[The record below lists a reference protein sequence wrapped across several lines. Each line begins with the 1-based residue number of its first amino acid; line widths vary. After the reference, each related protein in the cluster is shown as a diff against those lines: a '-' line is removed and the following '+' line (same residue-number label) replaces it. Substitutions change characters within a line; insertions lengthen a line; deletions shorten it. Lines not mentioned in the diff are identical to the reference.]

1 MPSAASPATPWSAR
15 TNAGCG
21 NPVVLVAALTLS
33 IWLYLLLARGGFW
46 RMREERFFA
55 RPSNSPPRVA
65 VVIPARNEAGSVAAV
80 VTSVLRQDYPDPFQV
95 FLVDDHSTDDTARI
109 ALGAARDAGKSGLME
124 IVPAPPLPSGWT
136 GKLWALSEGIRR
148 AAAFQPDWYWFTD
161 ADVVHSP
168 GTLAKLVTKAESG
181 WDLVSLMVRLRC
193 ETFAEKA
200 TVPAFLFFFFKLY
213 PPAWISDPS
222 RIAAGAAGG
231 CLLVRREALEQA
243 GGVAAIRGE
252 VIDDCALA
260 REVKR
265 SGGKV
270 WLGLTSASHSI
281 RGYGTFAA
289 VAGMIS
295 RTAYTQLRYSSLL
308 LAGTVAGMFVTYL
321 LPPLL
326 ALTAKPP
333 AAVLGGL
340 AWLLMSVAYA
350 PSLRFYGRSVLW
362 APVLPLVSLFY
373 TGATLA
379 SAVRYWNGRGVT
391 WKDRF
396 QSTP

>member
-1 MPSAASPATPWSAR
+1 MP
-15 TNAGCG
+15 AGSG
-21 NPVVLVAALTLS
+21 DRVVLGAAFTLS

-46 RMREERFFA
+46 RMREERLDA

-65 VVIPARNEAGSVAAV
+65 VIIPARNEAVSLAAA
-80 VTSVLRQDYPDPFQV
+80 VTSVLRQDYPGPFQV
-95 FLVDDHSTDDTARI
+95 FLVDDHSTDDSAHS
-109 ALGAARDAGKSGLME
+109 ALGAARDAGKSGLLE
-124 IVPAPPLPSGWT
+124 VVPAPPLPPGWT

-148 AAAFQPDWYWFTD
+148 AASFQPDWYWFTD

-168 GTLAKLVTKAESG
+168 GTLSSLVAKAESG
-181 WDLVSLMVRLRC
+181 WDFVSLMVKLRC

-200 TVPAFLFFFFKLY
+200 AVPAFLFFFFKLY
-213 PPAWISDPS
+213 PPAWISDRG
-222 RIAAGAAGG
+222 RITAGAAGG
-231 CLLVRREALEQA
+231 CLLVRREVLERA
-243 GGVAAIRGE
+243 GGVEAIRGE

-289 VAGMIS
+289 IAGMIS

-326 ALTAKPP
+326 ALTATPP

-340 AWLLMSVAYA
+340 AWLLMSLAYA

-362 APVLPLVSLFY
+362 APVLPLVALFY
-373 TGATLA
+373 TGATVA
-379 SAVRYWNGRGVT
+379 SAVRYWSGRGAA

-396 QSTP
+396 QATR

>member
-1 MPSAASPATPWSAR
+1 MPAGSGDLVFLAAAF
-15 TNAGCG
+15 
-21 NPVVLVAALTLS
+21 TLS
-33 IWLYLLLARGGFW
+33 IWLYLLLARGSFW
-46 RMREERFFA
+46 RMSEERLDA
-55 RPSNSPPRVA
+55 CSSNSLPPVA
-65 VVIPARNEAGSVAAV
+65 VIIPARNEAVSVAAAV
-80 VTSVLRQDYPDPFQV
+80 SSVLRQEYPGPFQV
-95 FLVDDHSTDDTARI
+95 FLVDDHSTDDTANVAR
-109 ALGAARDAGKSGLME
+109 GAARDTGKSGLLKV
-124 IVPAPPLPSGWT
+124 VPAPPLPPGWT

-148 AAAFQPDWYWFTD
+148 AAPFQPGLYWFTD

-168 GTLAKLVTKAESG
+168 GTLAKLVAKAESG
-181 WDLVSLMVRLRC
+181 WDLVSVMVMLRC

-200 TVPAFLFFFFKLY
+200 AVPAFLFFFFKLY
-213 PPAWISDPS
+213 PPAWIKDPGHNT
-222 RIAAGAAGG
+222 AGAAGG
-231 CLLVRREALEQA
+231 CLLVRREALERA
-243 GGVAAIRGE
+243 GGIEAIRGE

-289 VAGMIS
+289 IAGMIS

-326 ALTAKPP
+326 VLTAKPP

-340 AWLLMSVAYA
+340 AWLLMSLAYA

-362 APVLPLVSLFY
+362 APVLPLVALFY
-373 TGATLA
+373 TGATIA
-379 SAVRYWNGRGVT
+379 SAIRYWSGRGAA

-396 QSTP
+396 QATR

>member
-1 MPSAASPATPWSAR
+1 
-15 TNAGCG
+15 
-21 NPVVLVAALTLS
+21 
-33 IWLYLLLARGGFW
+33 
-46 RMREERFFA
+46 MREERLDA

-65 VVIPARNEAGSVAAV
+65 VIIPARNEAVSIAAA
-80 VTSVLRQDYPDPFQV
+80 VTSVLGQDYLGPFQV
-95 FLVDDHSTDDTARI
+95 FLVDDHSTDDTAHVAR
-109 ALGAARDAGKSGLME
+109 GAACDAGRSGLLE
-124 IVPAPPLPSGWT
+124 VVPTPPLPPGWT

-148 AAAFQPDWYWFTD
+148 AKSFQPNWYWFTD

-168 GTLAKLVTKAESG
+168 GTLSSLVAKAESG

-231 CLLVRREALEQA
+231 CLLVRREALERA
-243 GGVAAIRGE
+243 GGVEAVRGE

-270 WLGLTSASHSI
+270 WLGLTPASHSI

-289 VAGMIS
+289 IAGMIS

-326 ALTAKPP
+326 ALTATPP

-340 AWLLMSVAYA
+340 AWLLMSLAYA

-362 APVLPLVSLFY
+362 APVLPLVALFY
-373 TGATLA
+373 TGATVA
-379 SAVRYWNGRGVT
+379 SAVRYWSGRGAA

-396 QSTP
+396 QATR